1 MMSQSQG
8 CSQEKSPWG
17 CLVSPGCS
25 SKGGTGPP
33 RKLHSAPSAAGIW
46 GKRLGAKW
54 ELSKAASPAQL
65 LGWEPWHLMAG
76 AATTGQAAGNRRV

>member
-1 MMSQSQG
+1 MMSQSKG

-17 CLVSPGCS
+17 CLVSPGSS

-33 RKLHSAPSAAGIW
+33 HKLYSAPSAAGIW
-46 GKRLGAKW
+46 GKRLGAQW

-65 LGWEPWHLMAG
+65 LGALAPYGWGCHHWP
-76 AATTGQAAGNRRV
+76 AAGNRRV